1 MDPFIAMIVM
11 FAGNFA
17 PRNWAL
23 CDGQILQISTNTA
36 LFSLVGTIYGGD
48 GRVTFALPDL
58 RGRVA
63 MHPGNGAGL
72 SARRLGEKGGA
83 ENVTLATAQIPSHNH
98 NVQVAVNTAPG
109 EESAPTGVISS
120 HAGAFNEDATS
131 GQFLGG
137 PNNTLNAGGSQS
149 HANIQPFTGVNF
161 IIALQ
166 GTFPSRS

>member
-72 SARRLGEKGGA
+72 SARRLGEKGGV
-83 ENVTLATAQIPSHNH
+83 ENVTLTAAQIPSHNH
-98 NVQVAVNTAPG
+98 NVQVGVNTAPG
-109 EESAPTGVISS
+109 EEASPTSIIAN
-120 HAGAFNEDATS
+120 HAAAFNEDPTS

-137 PNNTLNAGGSQS
+137 LTQTTIGGGQS
-149 HANIQPFTGVNF
+149 HTNTQPFTCVNF

-166 GTFPSRS
+166 GTYPSRS